1 MNGGRAEK
9 KLNKTFKNGR
19 SFRSGRMAI
28 QNLHVQ
34 KIEKKMIKT
43 STEKPV
49 TRKSK
54 FTQYKWQ
61 TVHILQIA
69 IRM

>member
-1 MNGGRAEK
+1 MAELKK
-9 KLNKTFKNGR
+9 KLNKTFKKWTKLPLWPYGHLEFTCTINR
-19 SFRSGRMAI
+19 
-28 QNLHVQ
+28 
-34 KIEKKMIKT
+34 KKMIKT

-69 IRM
+69 IRI